1 MIGNLGIIEIINSL
15 PFNVRN
21 LNLDLQN
28 NQLNQLSLNKLSE
41 KLK

>member
-28 NQLNQLSLNKLSE
+28 NQLN
-41 KLK
+41 